1 MKRLLAFLFGRQ
13 RRAIIDMPET
23 FGRRL
28 TLGEIEVFLGGQ
40 RENPQLQAI
49 GQLLYFRAMKLTDAG
64 KRDAWKGQDSRFQ
77 LGGANA
83 IEELMDDLVL
93 LVEKGQMPEDVA
105 GFFKDK

>member
-1 MKRLLAFLFGRQ
+1 M
-13 RRAIIDMPET
+13 
-23 FGRRL
+23 
-28 TLGEIEVFLGGQ
+28 GEIEVFLGGQ

-105 GFFKDK
+105 GFSRISETLSLLVCWDGRCCEASPVLLALWDI